1 MGFNNLTDVVKNL
14 LIINIVM
21 YLGSGP
27 LMGMFGGSWEDLV
40 LNYFPKDYAL
50 QNGIPYYFQPY
61 QIVTHMFMHA
71 NTMHLFFNMF
81 ALFMFGPIL
90 EMTWGPKRFLTYYF
104 FTAFG
109 ALLLHTLVSYFVVSY
124 SGVEVVE
131 GISKFDMIRIQMP
144 GVLGASGAVFGLL
157 LGYGIYYPNNVIQ
170 LLIPPIPLKAKYFV
184 MIYAAL
190 ELFLGVSGTNTGV
203 AHFAHLGGA
212 LFGLIMIWYWR
223 RGKNSWQ
230 FSVGRK
236 APKR

>member
-14 LIINIVM
+14 LIINVVM
-21 YLGSGP
+21 YLGSGI
-27 LMGMFGGSWEDLV
+27 LMQTLGGSWHDLV
-40 LNYFPKDYAL
+40 LNYVPKDYA
-50 QNGIPYYFQPY
+50 QEYGIPYHFEPY

-81 ALFMFGPIL
+81 AIFMFGPIL
-90 EMTWGPKRFLTYYF
+90 EMTWGPKRFLIYYF

-109 ALLLHTLVSYFVVSY
+109 AMLLHTLVSYY
-124 SGVEVVE
+124 AADGVWYN
-131 GISKFDMIRIQMP
+131 MP

-157 LGYGIYYPNNVIQ
+157 LGYGVYYPNNVIQ

-223 RGKNSWQ
+223 REK
-230 FSVGRK
+230 K
-236 APKR
+236 